1 MAEPRRMME
10 LTLGAAGVVFGDI
23 GTSPIYT
30 VRECFHDLAPTPGHV
45 LGMLSLVFW
54 ALTMVVTVKYVAFV
68 MRADNRGEGGVL
80 ALMALARHGGV
91 GGTAIAMLGLA
102 GAALFYGDGMITPA
116 ISVLS
121 AIEGLEIA
129 APALKPWV
137 VPAAVVV
144 LVVLFFLQSHGTA
157 RVGRLF
163 GPVMVLWFSAIG
175 ALGLRAVVA
184 TPQVLAAVD
193 PRHAAALAA
202 ADPFGTFLR
211 LGAVVLAITG
221 AEALYADMGHFGRRP
236 IRLAWFGLA
245 MPALLLNYFGQGAL
259 ILSQGAPATASPFFL
274 LAPGW
279 ATWPLVGLATA
290 ATVIASQAVIS
301 GAFSLTRQAI
311 RLGYSPRF
319 AVLQTSEHEIG
330 QIYVP
335 RVNRWLL
342 VMVVAL
348 VFAFGSSSGL
358 ASAYGI
364 AVTGTMAVT
373 TLMVLVVAHRVWRWP
388 LAACVLLGLLLVP
401 MDLAFFASNALKI
414 PAGGWF
420 PLAVGGVLLLLM
432 QTWKRGRELVRARQ
446 DREAMPMDLFLDRVR
461 RRPPLRVPGLAV
473 FLSASDAAVPTA
485 LLHNLKHNKV
495 LHQRIVIVTVRFEQ
509 VSWVHDQRRCLV
521 EELSEGFHRV
531 VVRFGFMEDTDVPAQ
546 LLAHFAPD
554 HPFDPM
560 ETSYFISR
568 ESVIPTELPGMALW
582 RESLFVAMVRNSAGA
597 ADFFHIPPDRAI
609 ELGVQI
615 QI

>member
-1 MAEPRRMME
+1 MSQSNRTLG

-30 VRECFHDLAPTPGHV
+30 VRECFRELDPTPDHV
-45 LGMLSLVFW
+45 LGVLSLVFW

-80 ALMALARHGGV
+80 ALMALARHGGAGSV
-91 GGTAIAMLGLA
+91 AMAFLGLA

-121 AIEGLEIA
+121 AVEGLEVA
-129 APALKPWV
+129 APALESWV
-137 VPAAVVV
+137 VPVAV
-144 LVVLFFLQSHGTA
+144 LVLILLFVVQSHGTQ

-163 GPVMVLWFSAIG
+163 GPVMVLWFVTIG
-175 ALGLRAVVA
+175 ALGLRAVLV
-184 TPQVLAAVD
+184 TPAVLAALD

-202 ADPFGTFLR
+202 HAPFGTFLL
-211 LGAVVLAITG
+211 LGSVVLAITG
-221 AEALYADMGHFGRRP
+221 AEALYADMGHFGRGP

-259 ILSQGAPATASPFFL
+259 IMAGGTAAATSPFFL

-279 ATWPLVGLATA
+279 GTLPLVGLATA

-373 TLMVLVVAHRVWRWP
+373 TLMVLVVARRVWRWP
-388 LAACVLLGLLLVP
+388 LPACAALALVLVP

-414 PAGGWF
+414 PSGGWF
-420 PLAVGGVLLLLM
+420 PLAVGGLLLLLM

-446 DREAMPMDLFLDRVR
+446 EREAIPMALFLERLHR
-461 RRPPLRVPGLAV
+461 HPPLRVPGLAV
-473 FLSASDAAVPTA
+473 FMSASETAVPTA
-485 LLHNLKHNKV
+485 MLHNLKHNKV
-495 LHQRIVIVTVRFEQ
+495 LHQRVAIVTVRDEP
-509 VSWVHDQRRCLV
+509 VSWVHDDRRCLIA
-521 EELSEGFHRV
+521 ELAPGFHRV
-531 VVRFGFMEDTDVPAQ
+531 ILRFGFMEEPNVPAA
-546 LLAHFAPD
+546 LLRHFSPS
-554 HPFDPM
+554 HPFDPID
-560 ETSYFISR
+560 TSYFISR
-568 ESVIPTELPGMALW
+568 ESVIPTDIPGMALW

-597 ADFFHIPPDRAI
+597 ADFFRIPPERAI